1 MVPPIAAINGA
12 DTTHSQ
18 NEQENVDVRARPWTL
33 LVAHPPRVLNETG
46 SDGAEGASPR
56 MAGRYLS
63 FEVTGARCAEDG
75 ISFSK
80 DTQTGYAGEGPDSAR
95 LRRLVVSH

>member
-1 MVPPIAAINGA
+1 M
-12 DTTHSQ
+12 DS
-18 NEQENVDVRARPWTL
+18 L

-46 SDGAEGASPR
+46 SDGAEGPPPG

-80 DTQTGYAGEGPDSAR
+80 DTQTVMRGSREAMRMNQEAAAGWSE
-95 LRRLVVSH
+95 